1 MKSEIFNINQEID
14 LGYRFDHNTKI
25 IFLTGFE
32 RLQEKSTLYLKMSKP
47 VEALVPLTD
56 DLSFTVQQYM
66 TLYSGRIRCQILEL
80 SLKTGSDNA
89 YEIISNSPIFYA
101 MVKES
106 ISNQPEI
113 TDPSLDLIYT
123 QMHEMY
129 LTIKNAYASGEFKGD
144 TPIKG
149 TDYWTDTDKQEIV
162 DNTTEAMAP
171 ELNEIWEYAQRLDGY
186 NWATVCALLATTGL
200 EDYNEQ
206 RDYSAGKICMYWNES
221 DYSASYVA
229 KALKD
234 VPANTE
240 ETYLD
245 DTEEPDGIT
254 NGYWE
259 YYSLQ
264 DILKGMNDDLNRLNT
279 LTWINDTIDNYEIS
293 KQYHPND
300 IVKCEGV
307 YYTCLKNT
315 SYHDYSTELPS
326 PGVKNGYWKPLITLA
341 NLYPS
346 SYMINDWIAGSYKVG
361 EIVKYNGKI
370 YRCIKQ
376 INSYNHTTT
385 PDVDIEYWE
394 LYEVATTY
402 GDEILSLILDR
413 YTKSETYS
421 QGEVND
427 LISKI
432 PKFAIEVVTALPTA
446 DISETTVYLLK
457 TSEAETGNLYT
468 EYIYVDSKWEM
479 LGTQKLDLSSY
490 YKSTEVDQLIAK
502 EKTERQN
509 ADAALDTKIS
519 DEITRA
525 KAAEADLETKVSDEA
540 TTARAAETTL
550 QSNIDTL
557 ETKISDEAARAKA
570 AESAETTRATNA
582 EQANATAI
590 TTETTA
596 RENADTALQTS
607 ISEEKTARENA
618 DAALDTKIS
627 DEITRAK
634 AAEADLET
642 KVSDEATTARAAET
656 TLQSNIDT
664 LETKIS
670 DEAARAKAAESAETT
685 RATNA
690 EQANATAITTETTAR
705 ENADTALQTSISEE
719 KTARENADNDILS
732 YLDRCFGI
740 AKPITAKEIKIA
752 CRNGNIKSI
761 LGIGE
766 SIQFEV
772 DGVKRNFLVMDF
784 IENGQHSSG
793 LKLMDNLQTGV
804 IFQSELVLDSWQF
817 DAKEA
822 FYANAEELAAGT
834 YNFTLTQ
841 YSYYTADAG
850 KTFQFTTTQTIPA
863 NSKFAFNADY
873 NVTLTNTAITIYK
886 EDGVTAIETLTLTE
900 GSGGT
905 SLGELNHSKNGNL
918 NASQRARLGNN
929 NWKESAIRQRLNS
942 DSATT
947 GFWIAQN
954 IWDMPPSW
962 NNSAKGFLNSL
973 SDDLRDNIAR
983 VERHTYRN
991 TVSDEGGYDTTYDK
1005 IWLPSKK
1012 EIFMPSEFTSDD
1024 TEPFAFY
1031 QQGSQYTSASNG
1043 ADPIRVKV
1051 DINGTVIYWWLESPH
1066 VGSAHSVRIVSRE
1079 GACDYSRAS
1088 YTNGVAPD
1096 FVIA

>member
-618 DAALDTKIS
+618 D
-627 DEITRAK
+627 
-634 AAEADLET
+634 
-642 KVSDEATTARAAET
+642 
-656 TLQSNIDT
+656 
-664 LETKIS
+664 
-670 DEAARAKAAESAETT
+670 
-685 RATNA
+685 
-690 EQANATAITTETTAR
+690 
-705 ENADTALQTSISEE
+705 
-719 KTARENADNDILS
+719 NDILS